1 MDRLVELRDAV
12 RQHLLAGK
20 PDADWLAERIEVDPA
35 LAFLVLQAVNEQRPE
50 DVRRPFASV
59 GQALTAGSSALLRRV
74 VERGL
79 SLPLPAPALAL
90 AWQRQAVIAGL
101 ALRALSRRHPMG
113 APDELYTVGLLGR
126 IARWI
131 PADETEGA
139 RDATEAVRSVN
150 LLNGAGM
157 PWPLVEPLLHSH
169 NPRVAPFLPGS
180 RPYVLTRLMQGSLVL
195 ADLLDPKASPTVS
208 EVDEALLLFSRLG
221 YDREDLKQ
229 VIDEIS
235 TAWIARR
242 PFLWHDP
249 GPIGSWQALVDGGA
263 RPDDPMRASRLS
275 VLVVEDDEVARL
287 YLETV
292 LRQLP
297 DIDIET
303 AANGAEALQLIQEM
317 HPQVVITDWLMPV
330 VDGAQ
335 LCRTLRQS
343 EWGHDTYVL
352 MLTSQDGVNDLME
365 AFEAGVDDYISKP
378 INPRVLLARLK
389 AAARYVRLRDAW
401 RTSHQQLRQ
410 SVTELARS
418 NRNLQEAALL
428 DELTGLANRRAG
440 HSRLSQAWSAARR
453 YGTSLAVV
461 FLDIDHFKGIND
473 QFGHAAGDAVL
484 QSVAMVL
491 RRQLRNED
499 TVCRWGGE
507 EFLFVMPSVDERGV
521 LVAAERIRAALENLP
536 MDGEGMVNLQVTA
549 SLGCAVIDAELEDM
563 DELLRRADQA
573 LYVAK
578 RDGRNRVHC
587 WADIA

>member
-1 MDRLVELRDAV
+1 MDRLLELRDAL
-12 RQHLLAGK
+12 RQHLLAGR

-35 LAFLVLQAVNEQRPE
+35 LAFLVLQVVNDQRPE
-50 DVRRPFASV
+50 DARRPFAATR
-59 GQALTAGSSALLRRV
+59 QAVAAASAALLRHV
-74 VERGL
+74 IERGL
-79 SLPLPAPALAL
+79 SLPLPAPVLAL

-113 APDELYTVGLLGR
+113 APDELYTLGLLSR
-126 IARWI
+126 IARWV
-131 PADETEGA
+131 PEPEENTTE
-139 RDATEAVRSVN
+139 DASEAVRSVN

-157 PWPLVEPLLHSH
+157 PWPLVEPLLHAS

-180 RPYVLTRLMQGSLVL
+180 RPYILTRLMQASLVL
-195 ADLLDPKASPTVS
+195 ADLLDPLGSPTVS
-208 EVDEALLLFSRLG
+208 DVDEALLLFGRLG
-221 YDREDLKQ
+221 YDRDDLKQ
-229 VIDEIS
+229 VIDEVA
-235 TAWIARR
+235 TAWAERR
-242 PFLWHDP
+242 PFLWQDP

-263 RPDDPMRASRLS
+263 RPDDPARAIRLS
-275 VLVVEDDEVARL
+275 VLIVEDDEVARL

-292 LRQLP
+292 LKQLP
-297 DIDIET
+297 DVDVET
-303 AANGAEALQLIQEM
+303 AANGSEALQLIQEL

-330 VDGAQ
+330 VDGAE

-428 DELTGLANRRAG
+428 DELTGLPNRRAG
-440 HSRLSQAWSAARR
+440 HTRLSQAWSAARR
-453 YGTSLAVV
+453 YGSSLAVV

-473 QFGHAAGDAVL
+473 RLGHAAGDAVL
-484 QSVAMVL
+484 QAVALVL

-521 LVAAERIRAALENLP
+521 MIAAERIRAALENLP
-536 MDGEGMVNLQVTA
+536 MQGDDMASLTITA
-549 SLGCAVIDAELEDM
+549 SLGCAVIDAELDDM

-573 LYVAK
+573 LYAAK

-587 WADIA
+587 WAAQG